1 MSNTPAEIKACCA
14 ATYGNDAVALLL
26 GESYHPGGPSLTRRM
41 AERLRLRSGQ
51 RVVDVAAGPGA
62 SARLLATDYDV
73 IVDGV
78 DLGQA
83 SVDRARQLTCDAGLT
98 AKARFHL
105 GDAERLPLSGTEFDA
120 VICECAFCTFPDKHA
135 AAAEIARVLRP
146 GGRVGI
152 TDVVLAEDGLPGD
165 LTTLAAWVAC
175 IADARPLDEYSE
187 ILRQAGLH
195 TIHTEHHD
203 HALTRMIDEID
214 ARIRLLRMTAP
225 ARLTEAGVD
234 VEAVLR
240 YTTLAR
246 KAVEDG
252 QIGYALLVA
261 EKPR

>member
-73 IVDGV
+73 IVAG
-78 DLGQA
+78 
-83 SVDRARQLTCDAGLT
+83 DAGLT